1 VSNSTITIIGRIGK
15 EPMPIGEKGLKLRIA
30 SNERMKNEA
39 TGQWENKRTS
49 WWNVKL
55 WNGLA
60 DQSKGVLQKGQEV
73 IIVGDIFEETWID
86 PSSGV
91 EKTSYEIKAN
101 QIAVTTH
108 SLNMSKSAEYA
119 GVPF

>member
-1 VSNSTITIIGRIGK
+1 MSNSSVTIIGRIGK

-30 SNERMKNEA
+30 SNERAKNEA

-60 DQSKGVLQKGQEV
+60 EQSKDVLQKGQEV
-73 IIVGDIFEETWID
+73 IIVGDIYEEIWVD
-86 PSSGV
+86 PNTGV
-91 EKTSYEIKAN
+91 EKSSYEIRAN

-108 SLNMSKSAEYA
+108 SLAINKSKVYE

>member
-1 VSNSTITIIGRIGK
+1 
-15 EPMPIGEKGLKLRIA
+15 MPIGEKGLKLRIA

-108 SLNMSKSAEYA
+108 SLSMSKSNDYA

>member
-1 VSNSTITIIGRIGK
+1 
-15 EPMPIGEKGLKLRIA
+15 MPIGEKGLKLRIA

-60 DQSKGVLQKGQEV
+60 EQSKDVLQRGQEV
-73 IIVGDIFEETWID
+73 IIVGDIYEENWTD
-86 PSSGV
+86 PTTGI

-108 SLNMSKSAEYA
+108 SLSMNKSKLRES
-119 GVPF
+119 VPF